1 MLVGKFLF
9 LWGWV
14 GMSSRVDFGVVLFAV
29 LFASSVPAA
38 SAQDFIP
45 HGDAITGSVLVN
57 ASPHQVFQAI
67 KRSRYQE
74 PDRRKVVRS
83 DDTSAVLE
91 ENFKGL
97 PIIGDVV
104 CRYKETEIGNQRIEY
119 QILASDKF
127 KYFDGAWELQPVNDG
142 KATLVKLSSHV
153 EAQLRVPFA
162 KQITAVGTRK
172 DIKRRL
178 HHIKCSVEQPQ
189 S

>member
-1 MLVGKFLF
+1 
-9 LWGWV
+9 
-14 GMSSRVDFGVVLFAV
+14 MSSRVDFGVVLVAV
-29 LFASSVPAA
+29 LISSSLPAA
-38 SAQDFIP
+38 HAQDFVP
-45 HGDAITGSVLVN
+45 HGDAITGSVVVN
-57 ASPHQVFQAI
+57 ASPTQVFQAI

-74 PDRRKVVRS
+74 PDRRKVVES
-83 DDTSAVLE
+83 DDKSAVLVE
-91 ENFKGL
+91 SFKGL

-127 KYFDGAWELQPVNDG
+127 KSFDGAWELQSVNEG

-153 EAQLRVPFA
+153 EAQIHVPFA

-178 HHIKCSVEQPQ
+178 HHIKCSVEQTK